1 VSISQALP
9 ARRIRQAD
17 PWRDTDVIDSRA
29 PRFNQVFVG
38 LVSLAGVLTGWW
50 PLFTLVGLH
59 LAIGLRFGRG
69 WCWTCVFYFR
79 VIQPRIGEGPL
90 EDSRPP
96 RFANMVGVVFLGAAT
111 IASILGYTFIGVV
124 LGGLV
129 AALALLSATTGFCV
143 GCEMYRIG
151 TRLRRIQT
159 RQLTRID
166 PHDLEHQATGP
177 FVVQFTHPLCSD
189 CHTLERELREQG
201 REVVR
206 IDVRAR
212 PDLARKYG
220 VAAVPVAV
228 AVAQD
233 GLVTARIAG

>member
-1 VSISQALP
+1 MSAATTIA
-9 ARRIRQAD
+9 ARIRQAD

-29 PRFNQVFVG
+29 PRFNQAFMG
-38 LVSLAGVLTGWW
+38 IAAAIGVVTGWW
-50 PLFTLVGLH
+50 PIFTLLAIH
-59 LAIGLRFGRG
+59 LAIGLAFGRR
-69 WCWTCVFYFR
+69 WCWTCVAYFR
-79 VIQPRIGEGPL
+79 LIQPRFGEGPL

-96 RFANMVGVVFLGAAT
+96 RFANKVGVVFLAGAT
-111 IASILGYTFIGVV
+111 IASV
-124 LGGLV
+124 LGFPALGLLLGGAV
-129 AALALLSATTGFCV
+129 AVLAGLAATTGLCV
-143 GCEMYRIG
+143 GCEIYRIAA
-151 TRLRRIQT
+151 RLRRIQT
-159 RQLTRID
+159 KQLVRID
-166 PHDLEHQATGP
+166 PHDLDHQATGP